1 VAIYDRSGHRVV
13 LPYLQNRKGMWL
25 PDEVW
30 AIRQIWLERRGDD
43 WEPVEAAAIAM
54 MEQRRKTKKLDV
66 RMIGFI
72 IGIFL
77 GYLTLILML
86 IITLAFSLFFLRGY
100 SLESLLLYLSFPS
113 ASLSCAAD
121 VKGIRAT
128 PFRVVV
134 FVGYKRV
141 SIALSSAR
149 QGAGVGL
156 SRHVERIARP
166 VTISVSQRRS
176 LWFCQ

>member
-1 VAIYDRSGHRVV
+1 
-13 LPYLQNRKGMWL
+13 MWL

-86 IITLAFSLFFLRGY
+86 IITLAFSLFFPAWLFFGI
-100 SLESLLLYLSFPS
+100 SFVVFIVS
-113 ASLSCAAD
+113 
-121 VKGIRAT
+121 
-128 PFRVVV
+128 FRVAIV
-134 FVGYKRV
+134 
-141 SIALSSAR
+141 
-149 QGAGVGL
+149 
-156 SRHVERIARP
+156 
-166 VTISVSQRRS
+166 RS
-176 LWFCQ
+176 